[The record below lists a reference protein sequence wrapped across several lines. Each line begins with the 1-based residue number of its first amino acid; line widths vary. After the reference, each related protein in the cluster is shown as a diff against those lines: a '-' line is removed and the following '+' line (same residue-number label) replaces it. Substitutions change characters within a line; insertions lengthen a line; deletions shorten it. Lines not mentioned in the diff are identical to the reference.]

1 MAKRIVAMLIAISI
15 AAFALT
21 GCSGKANDETTTSP
35 AVIEKEAVIPED
47 GTTFKLSYTQSDSL
61 DPLKCTTLNN
71 QVLSQLVFEPL
82 FKLDENFKASLNI
95 ASSYEYTGSETLK
108 VGITLGIKYSNGDS
122 LMASDVVS
130 SFNAAKESPFW
141 GNSLA
146 GIKSCSKT
154 SDSEITFYLAYP
166 NSYAHNL
173 LVFPIESSKTQDG
186 YPVGSGRY
194 YFASENGETV
204 LKANS
209 TSEIAP
215 HLTAIHLENIAAQD
229 SVDNAVNIGNISF
242 AFRDLSVNTSQKITA
257 NKKLLNMNNLVY
269 LGVNNKSG
277 VTANA
282 DVRKAISLALSRN
295 TLVKSTYGGFAQAA
309 TGVFNP
315 QFELSQTKLFD
326 EDADTDAA
334 TQALAK
340 SGVGS
345 PSLSILVNSSN
356 SERLSCAKLIKQELE
371 AVGFYVS
378 LYEEQDNER
387 YRQLVES
394 ESFNLYIGETKLP
407 PDMSLTSFFDGG
419 GSTHF
424 GIDTESGK
432 SAAAYASY
440 MSGDDQLGTF
450 LLAFSDEMPYIPLLY
465 RKGMVCFTKAMN
477 GDVQSSYYDCF
488 ANIENWYFK
497 SENQ

>member
-1 MAKRIVAMLIAISI
+1 MAKRIIALLLAVSI

-21 GCSGKANDETTTSP
+21 ACSKSPEGESSTTP

-47 GTTFKLSYTQSDSL
+47 ATTFKLSYTQSDSL

-95 ASSYEYTGSETLK
+95 ASSYEYTDSEMLK
-108 VGITLGIKYSNGDS
+108 VGITLGIKYSNGSALTAD
-122 LMASDVVS
+122 DVVS
-130 SFNAAKESPFW
+130 SFNAAKESAFW

-146 GIKSCSKT
+146 GISSCSKS
-154 SDSEITFYLAYP
+154 SDSEIVFHLAYP

-173 LVFPIESSKTQDG
+173 LVFPIESRKPDG
-186 YPVGSGRY
+186 DYPVGSGRY
-194 YFASENGETV
+194 YFANENGETV
-204 LKANS
+204 LKANTAS
-209 TSEIAP
+209 DFAP
-215 HLTAIHLENIAAQD
+215 HLTVIHLENIAAQD

-282 DVRKAISLALSRN
+282 DIRKAISLAVSRN
-295 TLVKSTYGGFAQAA
+295 TLVKSAYGGFAQSA

-326 EDADTDAA
+326 EKADADAA

-340 SGVGS
+340 SGVNS

-378 LYEEQDNER
+378 LYEEPDNEK
-387 YRQLVES
+387 YRQYVES
-394 ESFNLYIGETKLP
+394 ESFNLYIGETKLS
-407 PDMSLTSFFDGG
+407 PDMCLNSFFAADGA
-419 GSTHF
+419 THY
-424 GIDTESGK
+424 GIDIENGGC
-432 SAAAYASY
+432 AAAYGNY
-440 MSGDDQLGTF
+440 MSGNDKLGTF

-488 ANIENWYFK
+488 ANIENWYFN
-497 SENQ
+497 SEQ